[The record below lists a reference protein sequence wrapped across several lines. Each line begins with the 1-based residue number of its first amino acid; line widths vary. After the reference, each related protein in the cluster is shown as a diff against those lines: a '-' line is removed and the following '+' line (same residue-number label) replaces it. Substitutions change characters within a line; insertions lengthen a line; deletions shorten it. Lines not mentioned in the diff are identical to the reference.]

1 MKQKYKINLE
11 VFYEL
16 NRFNHYTYFSFSN
29 ILSQYYPQL
38 SYTEDENRIYINYYS
53 YWSIWI
59 AKNRQGNFLNALEF
73 QIGCILQEYPIQIW
87 GFRRPYFNQNFGIL
101 VKPIFQNFDKNIE
114 PFNYYQYSIYN
125 RNIMPYVFSL
135 STEDSENNLGVFNNK
150 IVTKN
155 YSHLRPLL
163 FPLSCNNCGNFM
175 YGGLEPFCPKCGTI
189 NLTHSSNANFLKF
202 YFEKSL
208 EIQIGGGN

>member
-1 MKQKYKINLE
+1 MNLTDLITKLI
-11 VFYEL
+11 FL
-16 NRFNHYTYFSFSN
+16 FQNCGLSFSN
-29 ILSQYYPQL
+29 ILSQYYPHL

-59 AKNRQGNFLNALEF
+59 AKNRQGNFLNDLEF

>member
-1 MKQKYKINLE
+1 MNLTDLITSLI
-11 VFYEL
+11 FL
-16 NRFNHYTYFSFSN
+16 FQNCGLSFSN

-53 YWSIWI
+53 YSSIWV